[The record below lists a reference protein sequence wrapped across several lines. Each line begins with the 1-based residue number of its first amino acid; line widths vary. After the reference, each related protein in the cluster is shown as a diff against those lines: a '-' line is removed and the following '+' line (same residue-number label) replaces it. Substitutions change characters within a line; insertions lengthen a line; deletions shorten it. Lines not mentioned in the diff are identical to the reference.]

1 MISIE
6 NTEQNSILA
15 VIFVVDDILFG
26 LDAGI
31 IQEVVQVK
39 KITPVR
45 HAPPYIA
52 GVMNLR
58 GRVVTVIDL
67 GTRLEMQQVEIN
79 DQSRI
84 LIVEWKQE
92 YIGVLVNSV
101 SEVIQV
107 EKSDIK
113 SSPGNVKG
121 VQQIFISGVFKRMD
135 QTHACLLDI
144 DKLLDPESR
153 ENEKNRVE

>member
-6 NTEQNSILA
+6 NAEQNSILA
-15 VIFVVDDILFG
+15 VIFVVDNILFS
-26 LDAGI
+26 LDASI

-39 KITPVR
+39 KITPVH
-45 HAPPYIA
+45 HAPTYII

-92 YIGVLVNSV
+92 YIGVLVSSV
-101 SEVIQV
+101 SEVVQI
-107 EKSDIK
+107 EKGDIK
-113 SSPGNVKG
+113 PSPGNLNG
-121 VQQIFISGVFKRMD
+121 VQQEFITGVFKRMD
-135 QTHACLLDI
+135 QTHASLLDI
-144 DKLLDPESR
+144 DKLLDPESVD
-153 ENEKNRVE
+153 NEKK